1 MHHCKER
8 YLPTEVLY
16 QHVSCSLRHNH
27 LVTIIFSDVQALR
40 ACTSEK
46 FPTRLWTA
54 PSLNIPSPPPKLF
67 VSGVERI
74 EPRNLRGVYHY
85 ISSLILPKFLLST
98 TRTKDGEDIIVV
110 NSSKIPSKRD
120 FTGRKEYNEI
130 MARLLL

>member
-1 MHHCKER
+1 MQTYALLR
-8 YLPTEVLY
+8 SFLSEV
-16 QHVSCSLRHNH
+16 STSRE
-27 LVTIIFSDVQALR
+27 IFDVQALR

-54 PSLNIPSPPPKLF
+54 PSLTTPSPPPKLF
-67 VSGVERI
+67 VSGLERI

-85 ISSLILPKFLLST
+85 ISSLILPKFLLSA